1 MSSAHIEIDTY
12 VWEEIRCAMYPV
24 QFDPNHVLLRTK
36 TIYKLAG
43 GEMNRSEFEQ
53 ARLFIFTDI
62 RREIAL
68 AVASET
74 VEGQQAL
81 EQAGVPRGAGNFMAA
96 LALLSYT
103 EFGGKLK
110 FACKKSNGSDHASEN
125 FNRFFSE
132 LGPEYRVFRAAGHN
146 VYDIF
151 RCGLAHEY
159 YVKKGCTI
167 SMRAD
172 SPTAPGIG
180 LQADGRYYFAV
191 EPYCRDLE
199 RAFNDLERYLYGDA
213 AAS

>member
-1 MSSAHIEIDTY
+1 VFGRYAEL
-12 VWEEIRCAMYPV
+12 
-24 QFDPNHVLLRTK
+24 PNPRWLGAKV
-36 TIYKLAG
+36 
-43 GEMNRSEFEQ
+43 NRADFAQ
-53 ARLFIFTDI
+53 ARQFIFTDI

-68 AVASET
+68 AKASET
-74 VEGQQAL
+74 VDGRQAL
-81 EQAGVPRGAGNFMAA
+81 DRAGVLHGAGNFMAA

-110 FACKKSNGSDHASEN
+110 FASKKPNGTDHASEN

-132 LGPEYRVFRAAGHN
+132 LGPGYRAFRAAGHN

-167 SMRAD
+167 SMRTELA
-172 SPTAPGIG
+172 TAPGIG
-180 LQADGRYYFAV
+180 IQGDGRYYFAV

-199 RAFNDLERYLYGDA
+199 RAFDDLERYLYGDLPTK
-213 AAS
+213 

>member
-1 MSSAHIEIDTY
+1 MD
-12 VWEEIRCAMYPV
+12 
-24 QFDPNHVLLRTK
+24 RTD
-36 TIYKLAG
+36 
-43 GEMNRSEFEQ
+43 FEQ
-53 ARLFIFTDI
+53 AKLYIFTDI

-68 AVASET
+68 ADASET
-74 VEGQQAL
+74 VEGQQGL
-81 EQAGVPRGAGNFMAA
+81 ERAGVPRGAGNFMTA

-132 LGPEYRVFRAAGHN
+132 LGPEYRAFRAAGHN

-159 YVKKGCTI
+159 YVKKRCMI
-167 SMRAD
+167 SMHAE
-172 SPTAPGIG
+172 PATAPGIG
-180 LQADGRYYFAV
+180 LQGDGQYYFAV

-199 RAFNDLERYLYGDA
+199 RAFNDLEQYLYGDA